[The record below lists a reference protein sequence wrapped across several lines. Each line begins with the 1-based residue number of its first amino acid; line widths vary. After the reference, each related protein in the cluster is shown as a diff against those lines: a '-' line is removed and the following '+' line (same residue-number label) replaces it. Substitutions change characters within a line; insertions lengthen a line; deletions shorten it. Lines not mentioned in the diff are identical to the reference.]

1 MYSKQEEMEILNS
14 TENLLKIAED
24 SGRNFTREELSDLV
38 EVLRYHEWKYYVK
51 NDPAITD
58 REYDILY
65 KMLERWETEKPGWQL
80 EDSPTKRVGSDL
92 SSNFST
98 VKHLVPMLS
107 LGNSYNLEDLQ
118 NFSDQ
123 IGRIL
128 KNEEK
133 QDIAFASEPK
143 YDGSSISL
151 LYVEDRL
158 VRAATRGNGAE
169 GEEITSNVRTLK
181 TVPLRV
187 SFSKYGIHTAE
198 LRGEAMIRL
207 DVFEKL
213 NKEREQKGM
222 SLFANPRNAAA
233 GGLRMK
239 DPSEAASRGL
249 EMIVYQI
256 GYVADVEGNNLMEN
270 FGTHSETLE
279 LLDKLGFKSS
289 YPDHKI
295 HSDLEEMIAHFTKW
309 EAKRSDYP
317 FELDGMV
324 VKVNDLSLQQK
335 IGSTSHHPRWAIAYK
350 FKARQATSRL
360 LRVDYQVGKV
370 GTITPV
376 AKIQPVPL
384 AGVTIS
390 SVSLHNEEF
399 INSKDIRI
407 GDRVLV
413 ERAGDVIPYIVKS
426 LPEFR
431 TGEEVPMRFP
441 KYCPVNDTDTE
452 VPLIK
457 MEEEAAWRCSKCVCG
472 AQELQKMIFF
482 VSKDAMDIA
491 GLGKSLVERFFKNG
505 MVRSIPDLYRLDYH
519 AISKMEGFGQRSAQ
533 NLKKAIEDSKNRP
546 LKRLLYALGIHHLGK
561 RASSIIAS
569 EIEHIIDLKDW
580 EEDKYLELRD
590 IGPVVAKNIRSWF
603 QIEDNLQMLIELE
616 QLGLNMNSTAD
627 DKPTAKKEGPLS
639 GKTILFTGSL
649 EKMSRKEAQTLA
661 ENAGAKNLSAVSSN
675 LNILVAGA
683 KAGSKLKKAQNIGTV
698 QILSEEEFYSLI
710 EG

>member
-1 MYSKQEEMEILNS
+1 MYSKQEELEILNS
-14 TENLLKIAED
+14 TEKLLKIVED
-24 SGRNFTREELSDLV
+24 NNRDFTREELNDLT

-51 NDPAITD
+51 NGPAITD
-58 REYDILY
+58 REYDLLY
-65 KMLERWETEKPGWQL
+65 KMLERWEAEKPFWQQ

-107 LGNSYNLEDLQ
+107 LGNSYNLEDLK

-123 IGRIL
+123 IDRIL

-133 QDIAFASEPK
+133 RDISFASEPK

-151 LYVEDRL
+151 LYENDRL
-158 VRAATRGNGAE
+158 VRAATRGNGEE
-169 GEEITSNVRTLK
+169 GEEITANVRTLK

-207 DVFEKL
+207 DVFEKM
-213 NKEREQKGM
+213 NQEREQKGL

-249 EMIVYQI
+249 ELIVYQI
-256 GYVADVEGNNLMEN
+256 GYVADADGNNLMEN
-270 FGTHSETLE
+270 FQTHSETLE

-289 YPDHKI
+289 WPDHKT
-295 HSDLEEMIAHFTKW
+295 HTDLEEMIGHFTKW

-360 LRVDYQVGKV
+360 LRIEYQVGKV

-399 INSKDIRI
+399 ITSKDIRL

-431 TGEEVPMRFP
+431 TNQEEPIRFP
-441 KYCPVNDTDTE
+441 INCPVNDTDTQ

-457 MEEEAAWRCSKCVCG
+457 MEEEAAWRCPKCICG
-472 AQELQKMIFF
+472 AQDLQKMIFF
-482 VSKDAMDIA
+482 VSKDAMDIT
-491 GLGKSLVERFFKNG
+491 GLGKSLVERFYKSG
-505 MVRSIPDLYRLDYH
+505 MLGSVPDIYRLDYQ
-519 AISKMEGFGQRSAQ
+519 AISQMEGFGQRSAE
-533 NLKKAIEDSKNRP
+533 NLKNAVEDSKNRP

-569 EIEHIIDLKDW
+569 EIDHIMELKEWD
-580 EEDKYLELRD
+580 EEKYLSLRD
-590 IGPVVAKNIRSWF
+590 IGPVVARNISSWF
-603 QIEDNLQMLIELE
+603 QIEDNLQMLRELE
-616 QLGLNMNSTAD
+616 ELGLNMTSTAD
-627 DKPTAKKEGPLS
+627 DKPTEKKEGPLS

-649 EKMSRKEAQTLA
+649 EKMSRKEAQKLA
-661 ENAGAKNLSAVSSN
+661 EDAGAKNLSAVSAN
-675 LNILVAGA
+675 LNILVAGE
-683 KAGSKLKKAQNIGTV
+683 KAGSKLKKAQSLGSV
-698 QILSEEEFYSLI
+698 QILSEEEFYSII
-710 EG
+710 E